1 MFRICLA
8 KRSGTGSDFVAKVAG
23 GLLSTLLF
31 LCLNPSLPGFAAEA
45 PGFDLIIR
53 GGTIHDGSGQLPY
66 QADIGVTGQRIVRI
80 GDLSG
85 ATAKETLD
93 ATGQAVSPGFINMLS
108 WATRSLLA
116 DGLAQSDVRQG
127 VTLEVFGEGWSM
139 GPLNPAM
146 KQDMASNQG
155 DVKFDVT
162 WTGLMEYLDHM
173 AKRGVSVNVASFVG
187 ATTLRVHEIG
197 YENRKASPAEL
208 KRMQALVRKEMEQGA
223 LGIGSSLIYAPAFYA
238 DTDEL
243 LALCQEAARYQGLYI
258 SHLRSE
264 GNQLLEAV
272 DELLRIAR
280 ESGIAAEIYHLK
292 AAGKENWPKL
302 DKVIAK
308 VEGARK
314 KGLKITA
321 DMYTYSAGATG
332 LNASMPP
339 WVQEGGFRRWRDRLQ
354 DPTVRKRV
362 LAEMRTSTDDWE
374 NLLLMSGSAD
384 KVLLV
389 GFQNPDLRHLTGK
402 SLGEIARQRRISPEE
417 VAMDLVIEDRSRV
430 ECVYFLMS
438 EENVS
443 KKVALPWVSFGSD
456 AAALAPEGN
465 FLKSSPHPR
474 AYGCFSRLLGKYV
487 RDEKAVALAT
497 AIRKLTSLPADNLKL
512 QDRGRLLP
520 GYFADIVVF
529 DPSTV
534 ADKATF
540 SRPHQ
545 YSTGV
550 RDVLVNGSLVLRN
563 GQHTGAKPGQ
573 VVRGPGKQSTVRKR
587 PKVVVTEKALKIH
600 RRGYVLDGHND
611 LPWALRNNA
620 SSSFERM
627 DISKP
632 QPKLHTDIA
641 RLREGN
647 VGAQFWSVYVPADTA
662 RRGESLLQTL
672 EQIELVHAM
681 VKKYPDTFHLALS
694 TADIKRAR
702 QANKIASL
710 IGVEGGHS
718 IENSIETLR
727 RLYRLGARYMTLT
740 HSDTLDWA
748 DSATDTAK
756 HQGLNAFGEEIV
768 REMNRLGMLVDLS
781 HVSPDTMK
789 DALRISKAPVIF
801 SHSSARAVADHA
813 RNVPDDVLRL
823 TAKNGGVVMVN
834 FFSGFVEPE
843 SARRMAKMFD
853 VSRELRKQYPKDAD
867 YQAARKRWRA
877 KNPIIPGT
885 IHDVVDHIDHI
896 VRVAGIDHVGIG
908 SDYDGVSMLPDQL
921 EDVSTYPRITQE
933 LLNRGYQEA
942 AIHKIMS
949 GNVLRAFAE
958 AERVSGELQK

>member
-1 MFRICLA
+1 MRENWVA
-8 KRSGTGSDFVAKVAG
+8 KRFGKFNQFAAQVAVRV
-23 GLLSTLLF
+23 LQTLF
-31 LCLNPSLPGFAAEA
+31 LFFLIASPNAFGADA
-45 PGFDLIIR
+45 PNFDLIIR
-53 GGTIHDGSGQLPY
+53 GGTIYDGSGEIPY
-66 QADIGVTGQRIVRI
+66 QADIGVKAERIVRI
-80 GDLSG
+80 GDLRG
-85 ATAKETLD
+85 ATAKETID
-93 ATGQAVSPGFINMLS
+93 ATGHAVSPGFINMLS

-139 GPLNPAM
+139 GPLTAAM
-146 KQDMASNQG
+146 KKDMALNQG
-155 DVKFDVT
+155 DLKFEVT
-162 WTGLMEYLDHM
+162 WNGLMEYLDHM
-173 AKRGVSVNVASFVG
+173 VRRGVSVNVASFVG

-197 YENRKASPAEL
+197 YENRKASPAEI

-238 DTDEL
+238 DTAEL
-243 LALCQEAARYQGLYI
+243 IALCREAAKYQGLYI

-272 DELLRIAR
+272 DELLQIAR

-302 DKVIAK
+302 NRVIAK
-308 VEGARK
+308 VEAARK
-314 KGLKITA
+314 AGLQISA
-321 DMYTYSAGATG
+321 DMYTYTAGATG

-339 WVQEGGFRRWRDRLQ
+339 WVQEGGFGRWRDRLQ
-354 DPTVRKRV
+354 DPTIRKRV

-402 SLGEIARQRRISPEE
+402 SLGEVARQRRKSPEE

-438 EENVS
+438 EENVR

-487 RDEKAVALAT
+487 RDEKTVSLAT

-512 QDRGRLLP
+512 QDRGRLAP
-520 GYFADIVVF
+520 GYFADIVIF
-529 DPSTV
+529 DPATV

-540 SRPHQ
+540 SSPHQ

-550 RDVLVNGSLVLRN
+550 RDVVVNGSLVLRN

-573 VVRGPGKQSTVRKR
+573 VVRGPGKQVAARKR

-611 LPWALRNNA
+611 LPWAIRNNA

-632 QPKLHTDIA
+632 QPKLHTDIS

-647 VGAQFWSVYVPADTA
+647 VGAQFWSVYVPAETA

-681 VKKYPDTFHLALS
+681 VKKYPDTFQLALS

-702 QANKIASL
+702 QSNKIASL

-748 DSATDTAK
+748 DSATDTPK

-781 HVSPDTMK
+781 HVSPETMK
-789 DALRISKAPVIF
+789 DALRITKAPIIF
-801 SHSSARAVADHA
+801 SHSSARSVADHA

-853 VSRELRKQYPKDAD
+853 VSRELRKQYPKEAD

-877 KNPIIPGT
+877 KHPMLPGT

-921 EDVSTYPRITQE
+921 EDVSTYPVITQE
-933 LLNRGYQEA
+933 LLNRGYDEK

-958 AERVSGELQK
+958 AERVSRELQK